1 MLRKEGLKQAASYFR
16 FDADTVKMISQ
27 STNVVYQC
35 NRQHKPMILRIS
47 ESGRCA
53 ASIEAELE
61 WIHYLSC
68 NGVHVSTP
76 IRGVDGQY
84 ILRVDAEHEMCLVT
98 AFEMANGQCCDPC
111 NAALWGRDIFIKWGE
126 VMGRMHALAKS
137 YVPQLAVRK
146 EWEQT
151 HIDNSWLRQGDYLF
165 ILNKLEQYERSFLC
179 FHKDSDAY
187 GLIHY
192 DLHPYNFLIY
202 DGHLNLFDFDDCR
215 YGWYAMDIAIAA
227 VHAGWIGAPDHRHEK
242 NEFTKTFI
250 DAFLTGYFN
259 ENHLSNN
266 WLRLIPTFMDYRNTA
281 SYFWWLKDWD
291 GNEESLTD
299 FQRHAV
305 SYAGHLIRSGQ
316 CFDGCDI
323 EI

>member
-61 WIHYLSC
+61 WIHYLSS

-187 GLIHY
+187 GLI
-192 DLHPYNFLIY
+192 
-202 DGHLNLFDFDDCR
+202 
-215 YGWYAMDIAIAA
+215 
-227 VHAGWIGAPDHRHEK
+227 
-242 NEFTKTFI
+242 
-250 DAFLTGYFN
+250 
-259 ENHLSNN
+259 
-266 WLRLIPTFMDYRNTA
+266 PTFMDNRNTA